1 MSIFGLTR
9 TIRRR
14 GVSLA
19 TTAGL
24 HRMGRALNRSRLL
37 IVAYHGVVDG
47 AVPSGC
53 PDWHHVAV
61 TDFTRQLQYL
71 DEHYDILP
79 IDEAPCAPATA
90 RASADCEHYLRR
102 RLPKQSLRGAP
113 CLGASSNSRDDLSH
127 DGLARHRGSAL
138 DGRYRECVS
147 PDFDQAIDLAALGL
161 DVQDLEQFEQ
171 RVVVAGRTMSILKS
185 VPPRRRDAM
194 LSSLYAQLG
203 RPEPHS
209 LRPFRM
215 MDWTDVTAMEATS
228 LISFGAH
235 TVHHEI
241 RGQLPDED
249 LRYEIVASIAE
260 VRAKTSTRTRTFAY
274 PNGSPA
280 DYDERAKRLLEA
292 SGVSAA
298 VSTIGGLNSPR
309 TDPFALRR
317 VTVGRDMTFAQ
328 FRLATSGVTHGLGR
342 AVARIPGVRARH
354 TT

>member
-1 MSIFGLTR
+1 MFGLTR

-53 PDWHHVAV
+53 PDWHHVTL
-61 TDFTRQLQYL
+61 TDFTRQLEYL
-71 DEHYDILP
+71 NEHYDILP
-79 IDEAPCAPATA
+79 IDEALARPQQRVRRPIASITFDDGYRNNRSVALPVLERLRIPATIYLTTGLLGTEKVLWTVDI
-90 RASADCEHYLRR
+90 ASAFRQTSTKR
-102 RLPKQSLRGAP
+102 
-113 CLGASSNSRDDLSH
+113 
-127 DGLARHRGSAL
+127 
-138 DGRYRECVS
+138 
-147 PDFDQAIDLAALGL
+147 IDLAALGL
-161 DVQDLEQFEQ
+161 DVQDLQQFEQ
-171 RVVVAGRTMSILKS
+171 RIVVAGRTISILKS
-185 VPPRRRDAM
+185 VAPRRRDAM

-209 LRPFRM
+209 LKPFRM

-241 RGQLPDED
+241 LSQLPDED
-249 LRYEIVASIAE
+249 LRYEIVESIAE

-280 DYDERAKRLLEA
+280 DYDERAKPLLEA
-292 SGVSAA
+292 SDVSAA

>member
-1 MSIFGLTR
+1 MVAAVSRFISMFKDF
-9 TIRRR
+9 
-14 GVSLA
+14 GVS
-19 TTAGL
+19 TAVVQ
-24 HRMGRALNRSRLL
+24 RAQVSHDQVSTLFWINVALSTAVSLL
-37 IVAYHGVVDG
+37 T
-47 AVPSGC
+47 
-53 PDWHHVAV
+53 V
-61 TDFTRQLQYL
+61 TL
-71 DEHYDILP
+71 
-79 IDEAPCAPATA
+79 APAVVWFY
-90 RASADCEHYLRR
+90 AS
-102 RLPKQSLRGAP
+102 P
-113 CLGASSNSRDDLSH
+113 SSS
-127 DGLARHRGSAL
+127 
-138 DGRYRECVS
+138 ES
-147 PDFDQAIDLAALGL
+147 PSCR
-161 DVQDLEQFEQ
+161 EQFEQ
-171 RVVVAGRTMSILKS
+171 RIVVAGHTISILKS

-209 LRPFRM
+209 LKPFRM

-241 RGQLPDED
+241 LSQLPDED
-249 LRYEIVASIAE
+249 LRNEIVASIAE
-260 VRAKTSTRTRTFAY
+260 VRAKTSTHTRTFAY